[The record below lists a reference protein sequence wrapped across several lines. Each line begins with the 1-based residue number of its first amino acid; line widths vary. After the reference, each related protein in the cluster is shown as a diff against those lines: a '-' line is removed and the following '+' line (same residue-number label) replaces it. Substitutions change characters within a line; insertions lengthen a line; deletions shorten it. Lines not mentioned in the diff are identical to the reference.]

1 MTWFHAAGGQ
11 QAGPFT
17 DAQFADLVASGTIQP
32 STLVWQEK
40 LPNWIPL
47 SQVPREMLPPIPA
60 TPGNNP
66 AAPPTAAPL
75 RCSNCGGQFTS
86 DNLVQIEN
94 ALVCP
99 NCKPVVLNRIKEGIN
114 PLSKA
119 VTPDEIV
126 YRVDSENRRIDI
138 GRVFSTA
145 WDVYKSNFWP
155 TIGVTV
161 VVFVVMMA
169 GGALPFIGSCV
180 SLVISGPLM
189 GGLYTYYLKS
199 VRGEDASMGDGF
211 SGFTRNFMQ
220 LMLAYVV
227 PSLLAYVPLIP
238 FGIYF
243 VARNFEGFESGDIDF
258 GVVDGMLL
266 GVGLIAF
273 LFFVVA
279 WIFVIPLVVDKG
291 VNFWEAMGISRRVV
305 MKRAGSV
312 ILLGIAMMGLGFLGV
327 LACIIGLVFVAP
339 LIVGAYIVAYDDLFG
354 DQPVESNLNG

>member
-1 MTWFHAAGGQ
+1 
-11 QAGPFT
+11 
-17 DAQFADLVASGTIQP
+17 
-32 STLVWQEK
+32 
-40 LPNWIPL
+40 
-47 SQVPREMLPPIPA
+47 
-60 TPGNNP
+60 
-66 AAPPTAAPL
+66 
-75 RCSNCGGQFTS
+75 
-86 DNLVQIEN
+86 
-94 ALVCP
+94 
-99 NCKPVVLNRIKEGIN
+99 
-114 PLSKA
+114 
-119 VTPDEIV
+119 
-126 YRVDSENRRIDI
+126 
-138 GRVFSTA
+138 
-145 WDVYKSNFWP
+145 
-155 TIGVTV
+155 
-161 VVFVVMMA
+161 
-169 GGALPFIGSCV
+169 
-180 SLVISGPLM
+180 
-189 GGLYTYYLKS
+189 
-199 VRGEDASMGDGF
+199 MGDGF